1 MVIKGHDSPPG
12 PLGPAGGL
20 TPLDRERGASMA
32 DEGGTS
38 AAHAERQG
46 SGGGL
51 TGPVLVAT
59 DLGEAADEAVR
70 QADALARSLDAPLL
84 VCHVLPELLQVRMLF
99 PQLRQRDA
107 DASRQI
113 ETNAAEL
120 VDQRVQ
126 EVTGRARDQYRV
138 ALESGSPHAGILRQ
152 AEATRPGVVVLGPGR
167 VAERVVRHAS
177 CAVLIAR
184 PSAPGSVLAAT
195 DFSDPALPAL
205 ATGAAEAA
213 RRGVDFAV
221 IHSVDITPIAAGTS
235 LGAYPVLPTLTA
247 EDSAAVRAATLAS
260 LRECLQRLKVAG
272 TPIAAE
278 GPPAHAI
285 VETARSRPAELVVV
299 GTVGRSGLARLAL
312 GSVAEAVVR
321 SAPCSTLVV
330 RLHPRAPGDSP
341 RQA

>member
-330 RLHPRAPGDSP
+330 RLHPRAPGDSS